1 MPNRILKESICT
13 SDDIDSL
20 TAFQEVM
27 FYRLIVNCDD
37 YGLFDGRLLILKA
50 KLFPLKDISLEEIAE
65 NLNALVEKGLVFPYE
80 VDGKPYLKIK
90 TWDKHQQ
97 TRSQKSKYPAPNP
110 EEASDINGNQDN
122 APEKSSDIN
131 GNQLKSNDIKCHRNP
146 IQNESE
152 SIKRVRDERFD
163 RFWSAYPKKVG
174 KGAAERAFAKYKPD
188 DDLTDRMIRAVEQA
202 KRSDQWRK
210 DGGQFIPN
218 PATWLNQKRW
228 EDEVPDSQMRT
239 PADDRGL
246 EDWGVWTQ

>member
-97 TRSQKSKYPAPNP
+97 TRSQKVSILHQIPKNHLIST
-110 EEASDINGNQDN
+110 EIKTMHQRNHLISTEIN
-122 APEKSSDIN
+122 
-131 GNQLKSNDIKCHRNP
+131 
-146 IQNESE
+146 
-152 SIKRVRDERFD
+152 
-163 RFWSAYPKKVG
+163 
-174 KGAAERAFAKYKPD
+174 
-188 DDLTDRMIRAVEQA
+188 
-202 KRSDQWRK
+202 
-210 DGGQFIPN
+210 
-218 PATWLNQKRW
+218 
-228 EDEVPDSQMRT
+228 
-239 PADDRGL
+239 
-246 EDWGVWTQ
+246 